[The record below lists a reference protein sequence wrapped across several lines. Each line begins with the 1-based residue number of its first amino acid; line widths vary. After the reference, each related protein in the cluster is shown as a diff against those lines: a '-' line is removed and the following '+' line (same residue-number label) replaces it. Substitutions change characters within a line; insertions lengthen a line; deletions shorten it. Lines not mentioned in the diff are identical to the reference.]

1 MRKCLVQCLEASVCS
16 ISAVI
21 IVQSLSCIWLL
32 ETPWTAACQ
41 ASLSFTISW
50 SLLKPGACPLSQWCH
65 PTISP
70 SVVPFSS
77 CLQSFPGWG
86 SFPMSHLSA
95 SRGQSIGASSSASVP
110 PVNIQHWFP
119 LILTGLISLQS
130 KWLSRVFSNITVQ
143 KHHSL
148 VLSFMV
154 QFSHPYMTTGK
165 TIALT
170 KRTFVGKVISLLFNM
185 LSRLFIA
192 FLPRSK
198 CLLISWLQSPSAGI

>member
-165 TIALT
+165 TIDLT
-170 KRTFVGKVISLLFNM
+170 ILTSVSKEMSLFFNTHV
-185 LSRLFIA
+185 
-192 FLPRSK
+192 
-198 CLLISWLQSPSAGI
+198 